1 VTSELGR
8 VLILLGILLLL
19 VGVALVFADRI
30 PWLGRLPGDIV
41 VRRKGFTLYFPVVTA
56 LLLSLAVTLVL
67 NLLKRR

>member
-1 VTSELGR
+1 
-8 VLILLGILLLL
+8 
-19 VGVALVFADRI
+19 
-30 PWLGRLPGDIV
+30 V